1 MKKIIFS
8 ICAGIMLVVVAC
20 NSGPSSS
27 DPKATLVSFFKA
39 LSQKDLKGAR
49 KYATKESEA
58 MFGMM
63 EMGMQMAEKMKTKEA
78 DEDLKK
84 FDETNM
90 QIGEARIDGDK
101 AVVPVTSKKDGEAT
115 NFILKKEDG
124 AWKVAFDKAT
134 MAEMAGEKMRENGG
148 SEANIDSLNEQIENL
163 NADSIKAQMEQ
174 GMKTLDSLKKAM
186 KQ

>member
-8 ICAGIMLVVVAC
+8 ICAGILLVVVAC

-58 MFGMM
+58 MFSMM
-63 EMGMQMAEKMKTKEA
+63 EMGMQMAEKMKTKET

-84 FDETNM
+84 FDESNM
-90 QIGEARIDGDK
+90 QIGEAKIDGDK
-101 AVVPVTSKKDGEAT
+101 ATVPVTSKKDGEAT
-115 NFILKKEDG
+115 SFILKKEDG

-134 MAEMAGEKMRENGG
+134 MAEMAGEKMKENGG
-148 SEANIDSLNEQIENL
+148 SEASIDSLNQQIENL
-163 NADSIKAQMEQ
+163 SSDSIQAKMQE
-174 GMKTLDSLKKAM
+174 GLKTLDSLKKAM